1 MLKVNTIIVDAS
13 PTLEL
18 AKGEYVMKEI
28 KKFETESKE
37 LLNLMINSI
46 YSNNEIFLRELISN
60 ASDAIDKYKYLSL
73 TSKGEVPLLDHE
85 IKIALDK
92 KNRTITISD
101 NGIGMSKEDLMN
113 NLGTIARSGSK
124 DFMSKV
130 KEAKEKGDL
139 DIIGQ
144 FGVGFYSA
152 FMVAKKIDVLTKT
165 NDGQA
170 YLFSSEGEDSYS
182 IEEAEK
188 ESVGTTI
195 TLYLKKST
203 DEINYD
209 KYLEEYE
216 IKDLVKRYSDYIRY
230 PIKMNCKVR
239 KPKLDKDGN
248 EIKDETEELFE
259 EQTLNSMIPLWKK
272 NKKDVTDEELNK
284 FYKDKFMDYEN
295 PLISLFVSVDGKITY
310 NSLLFIP
317 SHVPYN
323 LYSESYEKGL
333 QLYSKGVFIKDKAPE
348 LLPDYLKFVKGLVDS
363 PDLNLNI
370 SREILQHSPI
380 MEKIKENVEKKVIDK
395 LKEVL
400 KEDKE
405 KYFKFWKEFGEH
417 IKYGIYSTYGGKKE
431 LLEDILVFHSLNKN
445 DKYITLKEYKDNMAK
460 GQKAIYFV
468 SGENLDAIKLLPQIE
483 RYKKLG
489 YDVLMLDQRI
499 DEFCIMMMR
508 DYDKTEF
515 KSITDDTTNEISKEE
530 QENIDKVSADNKR
543 LLDNLKEG
551 LKEEIDDVV
560 ISSKLVDSPLCL
572 STKDGLSLEMEKTLN
587 EQPGNEEKVKARK
600 VLEINPEHD
609 LFKAFVAIQED
620 DELVKQ
626 YASVLLDEAMLLEGR
641 DIVNKKEFVK
651 KLNELMI
658 KAFSK

>member
-1 MLKVNTIIVDAS
+1 
-13 PTLEL
+13 
-18 AKGEYVMKEI
+18 MKEI

-73 TSKGEVPLLDHE
+73 TSKGKVPLLDHD
-85 IKIALDK
+85 IHIALDK

-101 NGIGMSKEDLMN
+101 NGIGMSKDDLVN

-130 KEAKEKGDL
+130 KEAKEKGNI

-152 FMVAKKIDVLTKT
+152 FMVASKIDVLTKT
-165 NDGQA
+165 YDGDA

-182 IEEAEK
+182 IEEAKK
-188 ESVGTTI
+188 EEVGTTI
-195 TLYLKKST
+195 TLYLKKSSKEV
-203 DEINYD
+203 DYD
-209 KYLEEYE
+209 KYLEEYQ

-230 PIKMNCKVR
+230 PIKMMVTTH

-248 EIKDETEELFE
+248 EIKGETEEVKE
-259 EQTLNSMIPLWKK
+259 EQTLNSMVPLWKK

-284 FYKDKFMDYEN
+284 FYKDKFMDYED
-295 PLISLFVSVDGKITY
+295 PAISLFVSVDGKITY

-323 LYSESYEKGL
+323 LYSENYEKGL

-348 LLPDYLKFVKGLVDS
+348 LIPDYLKFVKGLVDS

-380 MEKIKENVEKKVIDK
+380 MEKIAENVEKKVIDK

-405 KYFKFWKEFGEH
+405 KYIKFWKNFGEH

-431 LLEDILVFHSLNKN
+431 LLEDVLLFHSLNNN
-445 DKYITLKEYKDNMAK
+445 DDYITLKEYKEKMSK
-460 GQKAIYFV
+460 EQKAIYFV

-489 YDVLMLDQRI
+489 YDVLLLDQKI
-499 DEFCIMMMR
+499 DEFCIMMMH

-515 KSITDDTTNEISKEE
+515 KSITDDATNEISKEE
-530 QENIDKVSADNKR
+530 QEKIDTATADNKR

-587 EQPGNEEKVKARK
+587 EQPGNEERVKAKK
-600 VLEINPEHD
+600 VLEINPDHD
-609 LFKAFVAIQED
+609 LFKAFVAIQDQD
-620 DELVKQ
+620 DLVKE
-626 YASVLLDEAMLLEGR
+626 YASVLYDEAMLLEGR
-641 DIVNKKEFVK
+641 EIANKKEFVR

>member
-1 MLKVNTIIVDAS
+1 
-13 PTLEL
+13 
-18 AKGEYVMKEI
+18 MKEI

-73 TSKGEVPLLDHE
+73 TSKGKVPLLDHD
-85 IKIALDK
+85 IHIALDK
-92 KNRTITISD
+92 KKRTITISD
-101 NGIGMSKEDLMN
+101 NGIGMSKDDLVN

-130 KEAKEKGDL
+130 KEAKEKGNI

-152 FMVAKKIDVLTKT
+152 FMVASKIDVLTKT
-165 NDGQA
+165 YDGQA

-182 IEEAEK
+182 IEEAK
-188 ESVGTTI
+188 KDDVGTSI
-195 TLYLKKST
+195 TLYLKKSSKEV
-203 DEINYD
+203 DYD
-209 KYLEEYE
+209 KYLEEYQ
-216 IKDLVKRYSDYIRY
+216 IKDLVKRYSDYIRH
-230 PIKMNCKVR
+230 PIKMMCTTH

-248 EIKDETEELFE
+248 EIKGETEEVKE
-259 EQTLNSMIPLWKK
+259 EQTLNSMVPLWKK

-284 FYKDKFMDYEN
+284 FYKDKFMDYED
-295 PLISLFVSVDGKITY
+295 PAISLFVSVDGKITY

-323 LYSESYEKGL
+323 LYSENYEKGL

-348 LLPDYLKFVKGLVDS
+348 LIPDYLKFVKGLVDS

-380 MEKIKENVEKKVIDK
+380 MEKIAENVEKKVIDK

-405 KYFKFWKEFGEH
+405 KYVKFWKDFGEH

-431 LLEDILVFHSLNKN
+431 LLQDVLVFHSLNNN
-445 DKYITLKEYKDNMAK
+445 DEYVTLKEYKDKMPEE
-460 GQKAIYFV
+460 QKSIYFV

-489 YDVLMLDQRI
+489 YDVLLLDQKI
-499 DEFCIMMMR
+499 DEFCIMMMH

-515 KSITDDTTNEISKEE
+515 KSITDDATNEISKEE
-530 QENIDKVSADNKR
+530 QEKIDTTTADNKR

-551 LKEEIDDVV
+551 LKDEIDDVV

-587 EQPGNEEKVKARK
+587 EQPGNEEKVKAKK
-600 VLEINPEHD
+600 VLEINPDHD
-609 LFKAFVAIQED
+609 LFKAFVAIQDQD
-620 DELVKQ
+620 DLVKE
-626 YASVLLDEAMLLEGR
+626 YASVLYDEAMLLEGR
-641 DIVNKKEFVK
+641 EVTNKKEFVR

>member
-1 MLKVNTIIVDAS
+1 
-13 PTLEL
+13 
-18 AKGEYVMKEI
+18 MKEI

-73 TSKGEVPLLDHE
+73 TSKGKVPLLDHD
-85 IKIALDK
+85 IHISLDK

-101 NGIGMSKEDLMN
+101 NGIGMSKEDLVN

-124 DFMSKV
+124 DFMNKV
-130 KEAKEKGDL
+130 KEAKEKKDL

-152 FMVAKKIDVLTKT
+152 FMVASKIDVLTKT
-165 NDGQA
+165 YDGQA

-182 IEEAEK
+182 IEEANKDET
-188 ESVGTTI
+188 GTSI
-195 TLYLKKST
+195 TLYLKKSSKEV
-203 DEINYD
+203 DYD
-209 KYLEEYE
+209 KYLEEYQ

-230 PIKMNCKVR
+230 PIKMLCTTH

-248 EIKDETEELFE
+248 EIKGETKEVKE
-259 EQTLNSMIPLWKK
+259 EQTLNSMVPLWKK

-284 FYKDKFMDYEN
+284 FYKDKFMDYED
-295 PLISLFVSVDGKITY
+295 PAISLFVSVDGKITY

-323 LYSESYEKGL
+323 LYSENYEKGL

-348 LLPDYLKFVKGLVDS
+348 LIPDYLKFVKGLVDS

-380 MEKIKENVEKKVIDK
+380 MEKIAENVEKKVVDK

-405 KYFKFWKEFGEH
+405 KYVKFWKNFGEH

-431 LLEDILVFHSLNKN
+431 LLQDVLVFHSLNNN
-445 DKYITLKEYKDNMAK
+445 DDYITLKEYKEKMPK
-460 GQKAIYFV
+460 EQKAIYFV

-489 YDVLMLDQRI
+489 YDVLLLDQKI
-499 DEFCIMMMR
+499 DEFSIMMMH

-515 KSITDDTTNEISKEE
+515 KSITDDATNEISKEE
-530 QENIDKVSADNKR
+530 QEKIESTTADNKR

-587 EQPGNEEKVKARK
+587 EQPGNEEKVKAKK
-600 VLEINPEHD
+600 VLEINPDHD
-609 LFKAFVAIQED
+609 LFKAFVAIQDQD
-620 DELVKQ
+620 DLVKE
-626 YASVLLDEAMLLEGR
+626 YASVLYDEAMLLEGR
-641 DIVNKKEFVK
+641 EITNKKEFVR

-658 KAFSK
+658 KAFSNK

>member
-1 MLKVNTIIVDAS
+1 MQN
-13 PTLEL
+13 PTLKQAE
-18 AKGEYVMKEI
+18 GEIIMKEI

-73 TSKGEVPLLDHE
+73 TSKGKIPLLDHE
-85 IKIALDK
+85 IHIDIDK
-92 KNRTITISD
+92 KKRTISISD
-101 NGIGMSKEDLMN
+101 NGIGMSKEDLVS

-165 NDGQA
+165 NDGPA

-188 ESVGTTI
+188 EGVGTTI
-195 TLYLKKST
+195 TLYLKKSSG
-203 DEINYD
+203 EVNYD

-216 IKDLVKRYSDYIRY
+216 IKQLVSRYSDYIRY
-230 PIKMNCKVR
+230 PIKMVCKTY

-248 EIKDETEELFE
+248 EIKGETEEVME

-284 FYKDKFMDYEN
+284 FYKDKFMDYED
-295 PLISLFVSVDGKITY
+295 PAISLFVSVDGKITY

-323 LYSESYEKGL
+323 LYSDNYEKGL

-348 LLPDYLKFVKGLVDS
+348 LIPDYLKFVKGLVDS

-405 KYFKFWKEFGEH
+405 KYFKFWKDFGEH

-431 LLEDILVFHSLNKN
+431 LLQDVLVFHSLNK
-445 DKYITLKEYKDNMAK
+445 DDEYITLREYKDNMAK
-460 GQKAIYFV
+460 DQKAIYFV

-489 YDVLMLDQRI
+489 YDVLLLDQKI
-499 DEFCIMMMR
+499 DEFCIMMMH

-515 KSITDDTTNEISKEE
+515 KSITDDATNEISKEE
-530 QENIDKVSADNKR
+530 QEKIDNVTADSKR

-551 LKEEIDDVV
+551 LKDEIDDVV

-587 EQPGNEEKVKARK
+587 EQPGNEEKVKAKK

-609 LFKAFVAIQED
+609 LFKAFVAIQDQD
-620 DELVKQ
+620 DLVKE
-626 YASVLLDEAMLLEGR
+626 YASVLYDEAMLLEGR
-641 DIVNKKEFVK
+641 EITNKKEFVK

>member
-1 MLKVNTIIVDAS
+1 
-13 PTLEL
+13 
-18 AKGEYVMKEI
+18 MKEI

-73 TSKGEVPLLDHE
+73 TSKGKVPLLDHD
-85 IKIALDK
+85 IHISLDK

-101 NGIGMSKEDLMN
+101 NGIGMSKDDLVN

-124 DFMSKV
+124 DFMNKV
-130 KEAKEKGDL
+130 KEAKEKKDL

-152 FMVAKKIDVLTKT
+152 FMVASKIDVLTKT
-165 NDGQA
+165 YDGQA
-170 YLFSSEGEDSYS
+170 YLFSSSGEDSYS
-182 IEEAEK
+182 IEEANK
-188 ESVGTTI
+188 EETGTTI
-195 TLYLKKST
+195 TLYLKKSSKEV
-203 DEINYD
+203 DYD
-209 KYLEEYE
+209 KYLEEYQ

-230 PIKMNCKVR
+230 PIKMMCTSY

-248 EIKDETEELFE
+248 EIKGETEEVKE

-284 FYKDKFMDYEN
+284 FYKDKFMDYED
-295 PLISLFVSVDGKITY
+295 PAISLFVSVDGKITY

-323 LYSESYEKGL
+323 LYSENYEKGL

-348 LLPDYLKFVKGLVDS
+348 LIPDYLKFVKGLVDS

-380 MEKIKENVEKKVIDK
+380 MEKIAENVEKKVIDK

-405 KYFKFWKEFGEH
+405 KYFKFWKNFGEH

-431 LLEDILVFHSLNKN
+431 LLQDVLVFHSLNNN
-445 DKYITLKEYKDNMAK
+445 DDYITLKEYKEKMSKD
-460 GQKAIYFV
+460 QKAIYFV

-489 YDVLMLDQRI
+489 YDVLLLDQKI
-499 DEFCIMMMR
+499 DEFCIMMMH

-515 KSITDDTTNEISKEE
+515 KSITDDATNELSKEE
-530 QENIDKVSADNKR
+530 QEKIDSVAADNKR

-551 LKEEIDDVV
+551 LKDEIDDVV

-587 EQPGNEEKVKARK
+587 EQPGNEEKVKAKK
-600 VLEINPEHD
+600 VLEINPDHE
-609 LFKAFVAIQED
+609 LFKAFVSIQQD
-620 DELVKQ
+620 DELVKE

-641 DIVNKKEFVK
+641 EIANKKEFVR

>member
-1 MLKVNTIIVDAS
+1 
-13 PTLEL
+13 
-18 AKGEYVMKEI
+18 MKEI

-73 TSKGEVPLLDHE
+73 TSKGTVPLLDHE

-165 NDGQA
+165 NNGQA

-188 ESVGTTI
+188 DGVGTTI

-203 DEINYD
+203 DEVNYD

-216 IKDLVKRYSDYIRY
+216 VKDLVKRYSDYIRY

-248 EIKDETEELFE
+248 EIKDETEEVFE
-259 EQTLNSMIPLWKK
+259 EQTLNSMVPLWKK

-284 FYKDKFMDYEN
+284 FYKDKFMDYQD
-295 PLISLFVSVDGKITY
+295 PAISLFVSVDGKITY

-380 MEKIKENVEKKVIDK
+380 MEKIKENVEKKVVDK

-405 KYFKFWKEFGEH
+405 KYYKFWKDFGEH

-431 LLEDILVFHSLNKN
+431 LLQDILVFHSLNKN
-445 DKYITLKEYKDNMAK
+445 DEYITLKEYKDNMAK
-460 GQKAIYFV
+460 DQKAIYFV

-489 YDVLMLDQRI
+489 YDVLLLDQKI
-499 DEFCIMMMR
+499 DEFCMMMMQE
-508 DYDKTEF
+508 YDKTEF
-515 KSITDDTTNEISKEE
+515 KSITDDATSEISKEE

-551 LKEEIDDVV
+551 LKDEIDDVV

-641 DIVNKKEFVK
+641 EIVNKKEFVK

-658 KAFSK
+658 KAFAK

>member
-1 MLKVNTIIVDAS
+1 
-13 PTLEL
+13 
-18 AKGEYVMKEI
+18 MKEI

-73 TSKGEVPLLDHE
+73 TSKGKVPLLDHD
-85 IKIALDK
+85 IHIALDK
-92 KNRTITISD
+92 KARTITISD
-101 NGIGMSKEDLMN
+101 NGIGMNKEDLMN

-130 KEAKEKGDL
+130 KEAKEKGNI

-165 NDGQA
+165 NAGPA

-188 ESVGTTI
+188 DSVGTTI
-195 TLYLKKST
+195 TLYLKKSN

-209 KYLEEYE
+209 KYLEEYQ

-230 PIKMNCKVR
+230 PIKMLCTSY

-248 EIKDETEELFE
+248 EIKGETVEVMEEE
-259 EQTLNSMIPLWKK
+259 TLNSMVPLWKK
-272 NKKDVTDEELNK
+272 NKADVTNEELNK
-284 FYKDKFMDYEN
+284 FYKDKFMDYED
-295 PLISLFVSVDGKITY
+295 PAISLFVSVDGKITY
-310 NSLLFIP
+310 NALLFIP
-317 SHVPYN
+317 SHIPYN
-323 LYSESYEKGL
+323 LYSENYEKGL

-380 MEKIKENVEKKVIDK
+380 MDKIQENVEKKVIDK

-405 KYFKFWKEFGEH
+405 KYAKFWKDFGEH
-417 IKYGIYSTYGGKKE
+417 IKYGIYSTYGGKKD
-431 LLEDILVFHSLNKN
+431 LLQDILVFHSLNKN
-445 DKYITLKEYKDNMAK
+445 DEYITLKEYKENMAK

-489 YDVLMLDQRI
+489 YDVLLLDQKI
-499 DEFCIMMMR
+499 DEFCIMMMQN
-508 DYDKTEF
+508 YDKTDF
-515 KSITDDTTNEISKEE
+515 KSITDDATNEISKEE
-530 QENIDKVSADNKR
+530 QEAIDKVSADSKR

-587 EQPGNEEKVKARK
+587 EQPGNEEKVKAKK

-609 LFKAFVAIQED
+609 LFKAFVAIQDQD
-620 DELVKQ
+620 DLVKE

-641 DIVNKKEFVK
+641 EIANKKEFVR

>member
-1 MLKVNTIIVDAS
+1 
-13 PTLEL
+13 
-18 AKGEYVMKEI
+18 MKEI

-73 TSKGEVPLLDHE
+73 TSEGKVPLLDHD
-85 IKIALDK
+85 IHIALDK
-92 KNRTITISD
+92 KKRTITISD
-101 NGIGMSKEDLMN
+101 NGIGMNKEDLMN

-165 NDGQA
+165 YDGEA

-182 IEEAEK
+182 IEEASK
-188 ESVGTTI
+188 EGNGTTI

-203 DEINYD
+203 DEVDYD
-209 KYLEEYE
+209 KYLEEYQ

-230 PIKMNCKVR
+230 PIKMVCTSR
-239 KPKLDKDGN
+239 KPKLDKDGK
-248 EIKDETEELFE
+248 EIEGETEEVKE

-272 NKKDVTDEELNK
+272 NKSDVTPEELNK
-284 FYKDKFMDYEN
+284 FYKDKFMDYED
-295 PLISLFVSVDGKITY
+295 PAISLFVSVDGKITY

-323 LYSESYEKGL
+323 LYSENYEKGL

-405 KYFKFWKEFGEH
+405 KYNKFWKEFGEH
-417 IKYGIYSTYGGKKE
+417 IKYGIYSSYGGKKE
-431 LLEDILVFHSLNKN
+431 LLQDVLVFHSLNKN
-445 DKYITLKEYKDNMAK
+445 DEYITLKEYKDGMAK

-489 YDVLMLDQRI
+489 YDVLLLDQKI

-515 KSITDDTTNEISKEE
+515 KSITDDATNEISKEE

-620 DELVKQ
+620 DELVKE

-641 DIVNKKEFVK
+641 EIVNKKEFVR
-651 KLNELMI
+651 KLNKLMI

>member
-1 MLKVNTIIVDAS
+1 
-13 PTLEL
+13 
-18 AKGEYVMKEI
+18 MKEI

-73 TSKGEVPLLDHE
+73 TSEGKVPLLDHD
-85 IKIALDK
+85 IHIALDK
-92 KNRTITISD
+92 KKRTITISD
-101 NGIGMSKEDLMN
+101 NGIGMNKEDLMN

-165 NDGQA
+165 YDGEA

-182 IEEAEK
+182 IEEASK
-188 ESVGTTI
+188 EGNGTTI

-203 DEINYD
+203 DEVDYD
-209 KYLEEYE
+209 KYLEEYQ

-230 PIKMNCKVR
+230 PIKMVCTSR
-239 KPKLDKDGN
+239 KPKLDKDGK
-248 EIKDETEELFE
+248 EIEGETEEVKE

-272 NKKDVTDEELNK
+272 NKSDVTPEELNK
-284 FYKDKFMDYEN
+284 FYKDKFMDYED
-295 PLISLFVSVDGKITY
+295 PAISLFVSVDGKITY

-323 LYSESYEKGL
+323 LYSENYEKGL

-405 KYFKFWKEFGEH
+405 KYHKFWKEFGEH

-431 LLEDILVFHSLNKN
+431 LLQDVLVFHSLNKN
-445 DKYITLKEYKDNMAK
+445 DEYITLKEYKDGMAK

-489 YDVLMLDQRI
+489 YDVLLLDQKI

-515 KSITDDTTNEISKEE
+515 KSITDDATNEISKEE

-620 DELVKQ
+620 DELVKE

-641 DIVNKKEFVK
+641 EIVNKKEFVR

>member
-1 MLKVNTIIVDAS
+1 
-13 PTLEL
+13 
-18 AKGEYVMKEI
+18 MKEI

-73 TSKGEVPLLDHE
+73 TSKGKVPLVDHD
-85 IKIALDK
+85 IHIALDK

-124 DFMSKV
+124 DFMNKV
-130 KEAKEKGDL
+130 KEAKEKKDL

-152 FMVAKKIDVLTKT
+152 FMVASKIDVLTKT
-165 NDGQA
+165 YDGQA

-182 IEEAEK
+182 IEEAKK
-188 ESVGTTI
+188 EETGTTI
-195 TLYLKKST
+195 TLYLKKSSKEV
-203 DEINYD
+203 DYD
-209 KYLEEYE
+209 KYLEEYQ

-230 PIKMNCKVR
+230 PIKMMCTTY

-248 EIKDETEELFE
+248 EIKGETEEVKE
-259 EQTLNSMIPLWKK
+259 EQTLNSMVPLWKK

-284 FYKDKFMDYEN
+284 FYKDKFMDYED
-295 PLISLFVSVDGKITY
+295 PAISLFVSVDGKITY

-323 LYSESYEKGL
+323 LYSENYEKGL

-348 LLPDYLKFVKGLVDS
+348 LIPDYLKFVKGLVDS

-380 MEKIKENVEKKVIDK
+380 MDKIAENVEKKVVDK

-405 KYFKFWKEFGEH
+405 KYVKFWKNFGEH

-431 LLEDILVFHSLNKN
+431 LLQDILVFHSLNNN
-445 DKYITLKEYKDNMAK
+445 DDYITLKEYKDKMAK
-460 GQKAIYFV
+460 DQKAIYFV

-489 YDVLMLDQRI
+489 YDVLLLDQKI
-499 DEFCIMMMR
+499 DEFSIMMMH

-515 KSITDDTTNEISKEE
+515 KSITDDATNEISKEE
-530 QENIDKVSADNKR
+530 QEKIDNATADNKR

-551 LKEEIDDVV
+551 LKDEIDDVV

-587 EQPGNEEKVKARK
+587 EQPGNEEKVKAKK
-600 VLEINPEHD
+600 VLEINPDHD
-609 LFKAFVAIQED
+609 LFKAFTAIQDQD
-620 DELVKQ
+620 DLVKE
-626 YASVLLDEAMLLEGR
+626 YASVLYDEAMLLEGR
-641 DIVNKKEFVK
+641 EITNKKEFVK

>member
-165 NDGQA
+165 NNGQA

-248 EIKDETEELFE
+248 EIKDETEEVFE

-295 PLISLFVSVDGKITY
+295 PAISLFVSVDGKITY

-445 DKYITLKEYKDNMAK
+445 DEYITLKEYKDNMAK

-515 KSITDDTTNEISKEE
+515 KSITDDATNEISKEE

-641 DIVNKKEFVK
+641 DIVNKKEFVR

>member
-1 MLKVNTIIVDAS
+1 
-13 PTLEL
+13 
-18 AKGEYVMKEI
+18 MKEI

-73 TSKGEVPLLDHE
+73 TSKGKVPLLDHD
-85 IKIALDK
+85 INIALDK

-101 NGIGMSKEDLMN
+101 NGIGMSKEDLVN

-165 NDGQA
+165 NDGPA

-188 ESVGTTI
+188 DGVGTTI
-195 TLYLKKST
+195 TLYLKKSS
-203 DEINYD
+203 DEVNYD

-216 IKDLVKRYSDYIRY
+216 IKQLVSRYSDYIRY
-230 PIKMNCKVR
+230 PIKMMCTTR

-248 EIKDETEELFE
+248 EIKGETEEVLE
-259 EQTLNSMIPLWKK
+259 EQTLNSMVPLWKK
-272 NKKDVTDEELNK
+272 NKSDVSNEELNK
-284 FYKDKFMDYEN
+284 FYRDKFMDFED
-295 PLISLFVSVDGKITY
+295 PAISLFVAVDGKITY

-323 LYSESYEKGL
+323 LYSENYEKGL

-370 SREILQHSPI
+370 SREILQRSPI
-380 MEKIKENVEKKVIDK
+380 MEKIAENVEKKVIDK

-405 KYFKFWKEFGEH
+405 KYFKFWKNFGEH
-417 IKYGIYSTYGGKKE
+417 IKFGIYSTYGGKKD
-431 LLEDILVFHSLNKN
+431 LLQDVLVFHSLNHN
-445 DKYITLKEYKDNMAK
+445 DDYITLKEYKDNMAK
-460 GQKAIYFV
+460 DQKAIYYV

-489 YDVLMLDQRI
+489 YDVLLLDQKI
-499 DEFCIMMMR
+499 DEFFIMMMQN
-508 DYDKTEF
+508 YDKTDF
-515 KSITDDTTNEISKEE
+515 KSITDDATNEISEEE
-530 QENIDKVSADNKR
+530 QKKIENLTADNKR

-551 LKEEIDDVV
+551 LKDDIDDVV

-587 EQPGNEEKVKARK
+587 EQPGNDEKVKAKK

-620 DELVKQ
+620 DDLVKE

-641 DIVNKKEFVK
+641 EITNKKEFVK
-651 KLNELMI
+651 KLNELII

>member
-1 MLKVNTIIVDAS
+1 
-13 PTLEL
+13 
-18 AKGEYVMKEI
+18 MKEI

-73 TSKGEVPLLDHE
+73 TSKGQVPLLDHD
-85 IKIALDK
+85 IHIALDK

-101 NGIGMSKEDLMN
+101 NGIGMSKEDLVN

-152 FMVAKKIDVLTKT
+152 FMVASKIDVLTKT
-165 NDGQA
+165 YDGQA

-182 IEEAEK
+182 IEEANK
-188 ESVGTTI
+188 EETGTTI
-195 TLYLKKST
+195 TLYLKKSSKEV
-203 DEINYD
+203 DYD
-209 KYLEEYE
+209 KYLEEYQ
-216 IKDLVKRYSDYIRY
+216 IQDLVKRYSDYIRY
-230 PIKMNCKVR
+230 PIKMMCTTH

-248 EIKDETEELFE
+248 EIKGETEEVKE
-259 EQTLNSMIPLWKK
+259 EQTLNSMVPLWKK

-284 FYKDKFMDYEN
+284 FYKDKFMDYED
-295 PLISLFVSVDGKITY
+295 PAISLFVSVDGKITY

-323 LYSESYEKGL
+323 LYSENYEKGL
-333 QLYSKGVFIKDKAPE
+333 QLYSKGVFIKDRAPE
-348 LLPDYLKFVKGLVDS
+348 LIPDYLKFVKGLVDS

-380 MEKIKENVEKKVIDK
+380 MEKIAENVEKKVVDK
-395 LKEVL
+395 LKDVL

-405 KYFKFWKEFGEH
+405 KYVKFWKNFGEH

-431 LLEDILVFHSLNKN
+431 LLQDVLVFHSLNNN
-445 DKYITLKEYKDNMAK
+445 DEYVTLKEYKDKMSK
-460 GQKAIYFV
+460 DQKAIYFV

-489 YDVLMLDQRI
+489 YDVLLLDQKI
-499 DEFCIMMMR
+499 DEFCIMMMH

-515 KSITDDTTNEISKEE
+515 KSITDDATNEISKEE
-530 QENIDKVSADNKR
+530 QEKIDNVTADSKR

-551 LKEEIDDVV
+551 LKDEIDDVV

-587 EQPGNEEKVKARK
+587 EQPGNEEKVKAKK

-609 LFKAFVAIQED
+609 LFKAFVTIQDQD
-620 DELVKQ
+620 DLVKE
-626 YASVLLDEAMLLEGR
+626 YASVLYDEAMLLEGR
-641 DIVNKKEFVK
+641 EIANKKEFVR

>member
-1 MLKVNTIIVDAS
+1 
-13 PTLEL
+13 
-18 AKGEYVMKEI
+18 MKEI

-73 TSKGEVPLLDHE
+73 TSKGNVPLLDHE
-85 IKIALDK
+85 IHISLDK

-113 NLGTIARSGSK
+113 NLGMIARSGSK

-165 NDGQA
+165 YDGEA

-182 IEEAEK
+182 IEEAKK
-188 ESVGTTI
+188 EGVGTTI
-195 TLYLKKST
+195 TLYLKKSS
-203 DEINYD
+203 DGVDYD
-209 KYLEEYE
+209 KYLEEYQ

-230 PIKMNCKVR
+230 PIKMTCKVR

-248 EIKDETEELFE
+248 EIKDETEEVFE
-259 EQTLNSMIPLWKK
+259 EQTLNSMVPLWKK

-284 FYKDKFMDYEN
+284 FYKDKFMDYQD
-295 PLISLFVSVDGKITY
+295 PAISLFVSVDGKITY

-323 LYSESYEKGL
+323 LYSENYEKGL

-405 KYFKFWKEFGEH
+405 KYFKFWKDFGEH

-431 LLEDILVFHSLNKN
+431 LLQDVLVFHSLNKN
-445 DKYITLKEYKDNMAK
+445 DEYITLKEYKDNMAK

-468 SGENLDAIKLLPQIE
+468 SGESLDAIKLLPQIE

-489 YDVLMLDQRI
+489 YDVLLLDQKI
-499 DEFCIMMMR
+499 DEFCIMMMQN
-508 DYDKTEF
+508 YDKTEF
-515 KSITDDTTNEISKEE
+515 KSITDDATNEISKEE
-530 QENIDKVSADNKR
+530 QEKIDNVTADNKR

-609 LFKAFVAIQED
+609 LFKAFVAIQDQD
-620 DELVKQ
+620 DLVKE
-626 YASVLLDEAMLLEGR
+626 YASVLYDEAMLLEGR
-641 DIVNKKEFVK
+641 EIVNKKEFVR

-658 KAFSK
+658 KAFAK

>member
-1 MLKVNTIIVDAS
+1 
-13 PTLEL
+13 
-18 AKGEYVMKEI
+18 MKEI

-73 TSKGEVPLLDHE
+73 TSKGKVPLLDHE
-85 IKIALDK
+85 IRISLDK
-92 KNRTITISD
+92 KARTITISD

-188 ESVGTTI
+188 DGVGTTI
-195 TLYLKKST
+195 TLYLKKSSEGV
-203 DEINYD
+203 DYD
-209 KYLEEYE
+209 KYLEEYQ
-216 IKDLVKRYSDYIRY
+216 IRDLVKRYSDYIRY
-230 PIKMNCKVR
+230 PIKMMCTTR

-248 EIKDETEELFE
+248 EVKGETEEVKE

-272 NKKDVTDEELNK
+272 NKSDVTTEELSK
-284 FYKDKFMDYEN
+284 FYKDKFMDYED
-295 PLISLFVSVDGKITY
+295 PAISLFVSVDGKITY

-323 LYSESYEKGL
+323 LYSENYEKGL

-370 SREILQHSPI
+370 SREMLQHSPI

-405 KYFKFWKEFGEH
+405 KYSKFWKNFGEH

-431 LLEDILVFHSLNKN
+431 LLQDVLVFHSLNKN
-445 DKYITLKEYKDNMAK
+445 DEYITLKEYKDNMAK

-489 YDVLMLDQRI
+489 YDVLLLDQRI
-499 DEFCIMMMR
+499 DEFCIMMMQ

-515 KSITDDTTNEISKEE
+515 KSITDDATNEISKEE

-609 LFKAFVAIQED
+609 LFKAFTAIQED
-620 DELVKQ
+620 DELVKE

-641 DIVNKKEFVK
+641 EIVNKKEFVR

-658 KAFSK
+658 KAFKK

>member
-1 MLKVNTIIVDAS
+1 MLVLSYTSKRRNI
-13 PTLEL
+13 
-18 AKGEYVMKEI
+18 MKEI

-73 TSKGEVPLLDHE
+73 TSKGKVPLLDHD
-85 IKIALDK
+85 IHIALDK

-130 KEAKEKGDL
+130 KEAKEKGNI

-152 FMVAKKIDVLTKT
+152 FMVASKIDVLTKT
-165 NDGQA
+165 YDGEA

-182 IEEAEK
+182 IEEAKKDE
-188 ESVGTTI
+188 VGTTI
-195 TLYLKKST
+195 TLYLKKSSKEV
-203 DEINYD
+203 DYD
-209 KYLEEYE
+209 KYLEEYQ

-230 PIKMNCKVR
+230 PIKMMCTTR

-248 EIKDETEELFE
+248 EIKGETEEVKE
-259 EQTLNSMIPLWKK
+259 EETLNSMVPLWKK

-284 FYKDKFMDYEN
+284 FYKDKFMDYED
-295 PLISLFVSVDGKITY
+295 PAISLFVSVDGKITY

-323 LYSESYEKGL
+323 LYSENYEKGL

-348 LLPDYLKFVKGLVDS
+348 LIPDYLKFVKGLVDS

-380 MEKIKENVEKKVIDK
+380 MEKIAENVEKKVVDK

-405 KYFKFWKEFGEH
+405 KYIKFWKNFGEH

-431 LLEDILVFHSLNKN
+431 LLEDVLLFHSLNNN
-445 DKYITLKEYKDNMAK
+445 DDYITLKEYKEKMSKD
-460 GQKAIYFV
+460 QKAIYFV
-468 SGENLDAIKLLPQIE
+468 SGESLDAIKLLPQIE

-489 YDVLMLDQRI
+489 YDVLLLDQKI
-499 DEFCIMMMR
+499 DEFCIMMMHE
-508 DYDKTEF
+508 YDKVEF
-515 KSITDDTTNEISKEE
+515 KSITDDATNEISKEE
-530 QENIDKVSADNKR
+530 QEKIDNVTADSKR

-551 LKEEIDDVV
+551 LKDEIDDVV

-587 EQPGNEEKVKARK
+587 EQPGNEEKVKAKK

-609 LFKAFVAIQED
+609 LFKAFVAIQDQD
-620 DELVKQ
+620 DLVKE
-626 YASVLLDEAMLLEGR
+626 YASVLYDEAMFLEGR
-641 DIVNKKEFVK
+641 EIANKKEFVK

>member
-1 MLKVNTIIVDAS
+1 
-13 PTLEL
+13 
-18 AKGEYVMKEI
+18 MKEI

-73 TSKGEVPLLDHE
+73 TSKGKVPLLDHD
-85 IKIALDK
+85 IHITLDK

-101 NGIGMSKEDLMN
+101 NGIGMSKDDLIN

-124 DFMSKV
+124 DFMNKI
-130 KEAKEKGDL
+130 KEAKEKKDL

-152 FMVAKKIDVLTKT
+152 FMVASKIDVLTKT
-165 NDGQA
+165 YDGQA
-170 YLFSSEGEDSYS
+170 YLFSSSGEDSYS
-182 IEEAEK
+182 IEEAQKDE
-188 ESVGTTI
+188 VGTTI
-195 TLYLKKST
+195 TLYLKKSSKEV
-203 DEINYD
+203 DYD
-209 KYLEEYE
+209 KYLEEYQ
-216 IKDLVKRYSDYIRY
+216 IKDLVRRYSDYIRY
-230 PIKMNCKVR
+230 PIKMMCTTH

-248 EIKDETEELFE
+248 EIKGETEEVKE
-259 EQTLNSMIPLWKK
+259 EQTLNSMVPLWKK
-272 NKKDVTDEELNK
+272 NKKDVSEEELNK
-284 FYKDKFMDYEN
+284 FYKDKFMDYED
-295 PLISLFVSVDGKITY
+295 PAISLFVSVDGKITY

-323 LYSESYEKGL
+323 LYSENYEKGL

-348 LLPDYLKFVKGLVDS
+348 LIPDYLKFVKGLVDS

-380 MEKIKENVEKKVIDK
+380 MDKIAENVEKKVIDK

-405 KYFKFWKEFGEH
+405 KYVKFWKNFGEH
-417 IKYGIYSTYGGKKE
+417 IKFGIYSTYGGKKE
-431 LLEDILVFHSLNKN
+431 LLQDVLLFHSLNNN
-445 DKYITLKEYKDNMAK
+445 DDYITLKEYKDKMAK
-460 GQKAIYFV
+460 DQKAIYFV

-489 YDVLMLDQRI
+489 YDVLLLDQRI
-499 DEFCIMMMR
+499 DEFCIMMMH

-515 KSITDDTTNEISKEE
+515 KSITDDATNEISKEE
-530 QENIDKVSADNKR
+530 QEKIDLATADNKR

-551 LKEEIDDVV
+551 LKDEIDDVV

-587 EQPGNEEKVKARK
+587 EQPGNEEKVKAKK
-600 VLEINPEHD
+600 VLEINPDHD
-609 LFKAFVAIQED
+609 LFKAFTAIQDQD
-620 DELVKQ
+620 DLVKE
-626 YASVLLDEAMLLEGR
+626 YASVLYDEAMLLEGR
-641 DIVNKKEFVK
+641 EISSKKEFVK

-658 KAFSK
+658 KAFSNK

>member
-1 MLKVNTIIVDAS
+1 
-13 PTLEL
+13 
-18 AKGEYVMKEI
+18 MKEI

-73 TSKGEVPLLDHE
+73 TSQGQVPLLEHY
-85 IKIALDK
+85 ISISLDK

-101 NGIGMSKEDLMN
+101 NGIGMSKDDLIN

-124 DFMSKV
+124 DFMNKI
-130 KEAKEKGDL
+130 KEAKEKKDL

-152 FMVAKKIDVLTKT
+152 FMVASKIDVLTKT
-165 NDGQA
+165 YDGQA
-170 YLFSSEGEDSYS
+170 YLFSSDGEDSYS
-182 IEEAEK
+182 IEEADK
-188 ESVGTTI
+188 KDNGTSI
-195 TLYLKKST
+195 TLYLKKSSK
-203 DEINYD
+203 EIDYD

-230 PIKMNCKVR
+230 PIKMMCTVT

-248 EIKDETEELFE
+248 EIKGETEQVNE

-272 NKKDVTDEELNK
+272 NRKDVSEEELNK
-284 FYKDKFMDYEN
+284 FYKDKFMDYED
-295 PLISLFVSVDGKITY
+295 PLISLFINVDGKITY

-317 SHVPYN
+317 SHIPYN
-323 LYSESYEKGL
+323 LYSENYEKGL

-348 LLPDYLKFVKGLVDS
+348 LIPDYLKFVKGLVDS

-380 MEKIKENVEKKVIDK
+380 MSKIAENVEKKIIDK

-400 KEDKE
+400 KENKE
-405 KYFKFWKEFGEH
+405 KYIQFWKNFGEH
-417 IKYGIYSTYGGKKE
+417 IKYGIYSTYGSKKE
-431 LLEDILVFHSLNKN
+431 LLQDILLFHSLNNN
-445 DKYITLKEYKDNMAK
+445 DEYITLDEYKNKMPK
-460 GQKAIYFV
+460 EQKAIYYV

-489 YDVLMLDQRI
+489 YDVLLLDQRI
-499 DEFCIMMMR
+499 DEFAIMMMD
-508 DYDKTEF
+508 DYEKVEF
-515 KSITDDTTNEISKEE
+515 KSITDDATNEISKEE
-530 QENIDKVSADNKR
+530 QEKIDNTTADNKR
-543 LLDNLKEG
+543 LLDNIKEG
-551 LKEEIDDVV
+551 LKGEIDDVV

-587 EQPGNEEKVKARK
+587 DQPGNEEKVKAKK
-600 VLEINPEHD
+600 VLEINPDHE
-609 LFKAFVAIQED
+609 LFKAFSSIQED
-620 DELVKQ
+620 DDLVKE
-626 YASVLLDEAMLLEGR
+626 YASVLYDEAMLLEGR
-641 DIVNKKEFVK
+641 EISNKKEFVK